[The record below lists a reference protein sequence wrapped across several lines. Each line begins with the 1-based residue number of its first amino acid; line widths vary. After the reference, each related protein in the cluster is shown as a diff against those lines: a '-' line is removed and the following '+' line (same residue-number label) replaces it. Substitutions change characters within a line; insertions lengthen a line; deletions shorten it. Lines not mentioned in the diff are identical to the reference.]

1 MTQDKREMSV
11 RPEAVHWK
19 PVGAII
25 AITALS
31 LGIWQVAT
39 VGLSNTV
46 RMVQGSIDEIL
57 WGHAL
62 RTGSATFDFGAPE
75 PLWRER
81 AGASGDLIIERVGYR
96 SRRADEKSPPVVVL
110 DRVGARKVPHPILVS
125 EAAAASGN
133 PDSPGSITPASF
145 EGLTA
150 GDRITI
156 KTKDGRVYAFEVVTP
171 KDGEADGPESSA
183 QVTIRFSSE
192 QDLEDGADTS
202 SHTIRPVP
210 QRPDGTGLEPQQKL

>member
-1 MTQDKREMSV
+1 MTQDNREMSA

-25 AITALS
+25 AIAALG

-46 RMVQGSIDEIL
+46 RIVHGSFDRIL

-62 RTGSATFDFGAPE
+62 RTGSSTLDFETPGTV
-75 PLWRER
+75 WRER

-96 SRRADEKSPPVVVL
+96 SRHPEETSPSVVVL
-110 DRVGARKVPHPILVS
+110 DRVGARRVPHPILVS
-125 EAAAASGN
+125 EAAAASGET
-133 PDSPGSITPASF
+133 DSPGSVTPASF

-156 KTKDGRVYAFEVVTP
+156 RTKDGRSYAFEVVAQ
-171 KDGEADGPESSA
+171 KDAEADEPESSA
-183 QVTIRFSSE
+183 RVTIRFSSE
-192 QDLEDGADTS
+192 QDLQDGADAS

-210 QRPDGTGLEPQQKL
+210 QRPEGTGLEPQQKL